1 MFLLEKGV
9 RYPIRVEAA
18 SMDFAFEASDDL
30 SDVRP
35 DALPQEGT
43 TLLAD
48 DGGLTGHW
56 SEDGGMVTLYNPL
69 LERLGLYIG
78 AVTYYP
84 RLYVT
89 PADWAVDG
97 AGDARNFTA
106 VLCDAPDR
114 LSRTWSWQGDPEYV
128 GITGGWRTSATVTC
142 RKVPGEILDMSLRCA
157 VDFGGERLVSL
168 FTQYVYGAS
177 DELTLEMP
185 DTIFINNDDDD
196 EDA

>member
-1 MFLLEKGV
+1 M
-9 RYPIRVEAA
+9 I
-18 SMDFAFEASDDL
+18 D
-30 SDVRP
+30 
-35 DALPQEGT
+35 T
-43 TLLAD
+43 
-48 DGGLTGHW
+48 
-56 SEDGGMVTLYNPL
+56 
-69 LERLGLYIG
+69 
-78 AVTYYP
+78 
-84 RLYVT
+84 
-89 PADWAVDG
+89 G

-196 EDA
+196 EDGREDNYEPSTSDDDLVIGKVRLRSRNPGPGTLGIGDSRWIDIFERKTAWSERYVTPIGSEWSHHETA